1 MKPRSP
7 SSSSAGI
14 SPVGC
19 PGTLSPSLTWSRLRV
34 HGLTAIAVSAALAG
48 LAAAAEIRRAKPP
61 TKPWDKTT
69 ARAFQD
75 DAFAELV
82 GERPA
87 FATLGSG
94 GGRPGPTVPGPDGG
108 KPNVGGFKWSSI
120 VSEDTLV
127 DEIKDLKKT
136 AAAAVASASDFKGGG
151 YDSAREAF
159 STAAVAFGV
168 IAEYDQDIRWKKD
181 AEQARDL
188 FARVGFNCKVGTD
201 QSFAESKLR
210 ATDLEGLLSGNSPS
224 AKAEREGDFK
234 WNQAAGRPPLM
245 SRLDT
250 SDGALGSGIASKADF
265 EKAADRLAHEAEVV
279 AMIGEVIQRPEFEY
293 FDDSTYT
300 GHASTMRDAAL
311 KVRDAARKKDYEAAR
326 AAVGEIKKA
335 CDACHGDYRS

>member
-1 MKPRSP
+1 MRRSP
-7 SSSSAGI
+7 TRFRTGADAGHAREVI
-14 SPVGC
+14 G
-19 PGTLSPSLTWSRLRV
+19 
-34 HGLTAIAVSAALAG
+34 SAAIGTIAAMLLCG
-48 LAAAAEIRRAKPP
+48 AAAGVAHAVEVRRAKPP
-61 TKPWDKTT
+61 TRQWDKTT

-82 GERPA
+82 GQRPV
-87 FATLGSG
+87 FAALGAG
-94 GGRPGPTVPGPDGG
+94 GGRPAPGTPGPDGG
-108 KPNVGGFKWSSI
+108 GKPSGGGFKWSSI
-120 VSEDTLV
+120 ISEDTLI

-136 AAAAVASASDFKGGG
+136 AAAAVASASEFKGGG
-151 YDSAREAF
+151 YDTAREAF
-159 STAAVAFGV
+159 STVAVAFGV
-168 IAEYDQDIRWKKD
+168 IAEYDQDIRWKKE

-201 QSFAESKLR
+201 QSFGESKLR
-210 ATDLEGLLSGNSPS
+210 AADLDGLLSGNAPS

-245 SRLDT
+245 SRLDA
-250 SDGALGSGIASKADF
+250 SDGALGAAIASKADF

-300 GHASTMRDAAL
+300 GHASAMRDGAL

-326 AAVGEIKKA
+326 AAVGEVKKS

>member
-1 MKPRSP
+1 MPRSP
-7 SSSSAGI
+7 NRSRGGAKAASS
-14 SPVGC
+14 
-19 PGTLSPSLTWSRLRV
+19 PGVIT
-34 HGLTAIAVSAALAG
+34 SAACGMIAAMLLCAAMAG
-48 LAAAAEIRRAKPP
+48 VAHAVEVRRSKPP
-61 TKPWDKTT
+61 TRQWDKTT

-82 GERPA
+82 GQRPV
-87 FATLGSG
+87 FATLGAG
-94 GGRPGPTVPGPDGG
+94 GGRPGPPGPDGG
-108 KPNVGGFKWSSI
+108 GKTGEDSRQSGGGFKWSSI
-120 VSEDTLV
+120 ISEDTLV

-136 AAAAVASASDFKGGG
+136 AAAAVASASEFKGGG
-151 YDSAREAF
+151 YDTAREAF
-159 STAAVAFGV
+159 STVAVAFGV
-168 IAEYDQDIRWKKD
+168 IAEYDQDIRWKKE

-201 QSFAESKLR
+201 QSFGESKLR
-210 ATDLEGLLSGNSPS
+210 AADLEGLLSGNAPS

-245 SRLDT
+245 SRLDA
-250 SDGALGSGIASKADF
+250 SDGALGAAIASKADF

-300 GHASTMRDAAL
+300 GHASAMRDGAL

-326 AAVGEIKKA
+326 AAVGEVKKS